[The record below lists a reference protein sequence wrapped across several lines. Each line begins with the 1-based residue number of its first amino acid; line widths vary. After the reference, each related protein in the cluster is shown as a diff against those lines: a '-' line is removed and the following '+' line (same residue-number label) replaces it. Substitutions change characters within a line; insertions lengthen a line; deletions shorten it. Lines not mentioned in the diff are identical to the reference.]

1 MGVAC
6 VILVLI
12 SVTTI
17 IIGVFLYVR
26 RKRRREILVDNVAYL
41 STTGSQEVKMDTNTA
56 YTVANLPVTTYDN
69 EAYSITTTSNEDK
82 NILTSTN
89 EAYTYIAVTCDNKA
103 HNKTSSTSEAYEI
116 ATYSDG
122 GYVIPDIATSN
133 DPVYDYARPQ

>member
-1 MGVAC
+1 MSVAC

-26 RKRRREILVDNVAYL
+26 RKRRRETLVDNVAYL
-41 STTGSQEVKMDTNTA
+41 STTDSLEVKMDTNMA
-56 YTVANLPVTTYDN
+56 YSVANLPVTTSDN
-69 EAYSITTTSNEDK
+69 EAYGITISANENK

-89 EAYTYIAVTCDNKA
+89 EAYTYIAVTSDNKA
-103 HNKTSSTSEAYEI
+103 HNITSSTSEAYEI
-116 ATYSDG
+116 ETYSDG

-133 DPVYDYARPQ
+133 DPVYDYARP